1 MTSQLSAHDYRTAGI
16 ATLSR
21 QASFVMADYAF
32 DGPTAGSLKKLAL
45 AAVHQAD
52 MSIKILEAICGYSI
66 LLVEQCAYP
75 ILLQV
80 SHELDRLM
88 ETQIP
93 NEKRQLALFKAIR
106 PFLFVA
112 NPLEWVVMGN
122 YIESFQAQI
131 DCHQK
136 VLDNYHDLWE
146 YKTTTV
152 TSVIDGDTIFVSDY
166 DESIRIEGID
176 CPEIWHEGDEP
187 GPYDSKWDAGNA
199 AMDFTKSKL
208 LGKEVELRARKKHDI
223 YNRIIARVYLDGKD
237 FANAIVAAGHGK
249 FIFWTFL

>member
-1 MTSQLSAHDYRTAGI
+1 MISQLSTRDYRTAGA
-16 ATLSR
+16 ATLAR

-32 DGPTAGSLKKLAL
+32 DGPTAGLIDKATLSTIHK
-45 AAVHQAD
+45 VD
-52 MSIKILEAICGYSI
+52 MAIKMLEAICGYSI
-66 LLVEQCAYP
+66 ILVEQCAYP
-75 ILLQV
+75 LLLQI
-80 SHELDRLM
+80 SQELDKLM

-93 NEKRQLALFKAIR
+93 NEERQLAVFKAIR
-106 PFLFVA
+106 PCLFSL
-112 NPLEWVVMGN
+112 NPLAWLVMGN

-136 VLDNYHDLWE
+136 VLDNFHDLWE

-152 TSVIDGDTIFVSDY
+152 TSVIDGDTIYVSDY
-166 DESIRIEGID
+166 EQAIRIEGID

-187 GPYDSKWDAGNA
+187 RPEDSKWDAGNA
-199 AMDFTKSKL
+199 AAEFTKSKL

-223 YNRIIARVYLDGKD
+223 YDRIIARVYLDGKD